1 MENRLKQL
9 EEKYKTT
16 QALIDKQIKF
26 PIKLCGTN
34 DRFEERYSYLVQR
47 IMGYY
52 RIPKSRINDYLLK
65 MFKASLYAM
74 ADRNTQYMDEYFE

>member
-1 MENRLKQL
+1 MKEL
-9 EEKYKTT
+9 EKKYAHT
-16 QALIDKQIKF
+16 QALIDTKIKF

-34 DRFEERYSYLVQR
+34 DRYEDRYSYLAQR

-52 RIPKSRINDYLLK
+52 RIPKSRLNDYLLK

-74 ADRNTQYMDEYFE
+74 ADRNTDYMNEYFE